1 MIATQFPRINRVLF
15 VVSIVCLIT
24 TLAATVF
31 VAARGGKDE
40 SPEDLFATS
49 RPVDAAVKARIAER
63 FGSLPLSFEANEG
76 QVDRTVKFLSRGA
89 GYDLFLTGDEAVLLL
104 RKPRA
109 AEKDPRRTASD
120 VPVREGSVLRL
131 KMLGANARAEVQGQ
145 DALPGKINYFTG
157 NDPEKWRRNIPTYR
171 KVYYKEV
178 YPGIDVVYYGNQ
190 RQLEYDFIV
199 APGANPKVIKFR
211 VEGAERLRVDQSGSL
226 LLALKDGE
234 VQLNKPFIYQLD
246 ENGSRSEIKGGFAIK
261 GNEVSFKVRGF
272 DARKPLVIDPVLS
285 YSTFLG
291 TNGSEVAQGI
301 AVDAQGSAYVTG
313 FTESNTFPTTAGSFK
328 PTSQA
333 GGAFITKLDPT
344 GSGLVYSTYL
354 NGSNFSTTTATGIAV
369 DAAGNAHVTGFT
381 TAPDFPVVNSLKTA
395 GTFFKTTD
403 SASNW
408 NNNNTGLT
416 VDVRKVA
423 VAPNAL
429 SIIYAAT
436 ILGPY
441 RSNDGGATW
450 TKLPTTGLPSFPIP
464 MSMAVS
470 PVNSAVVYLG
480 VNSGGLFRSLDGGS
494 TWNPLN
500 LPIANLITSTI
511 VFDPTTPSTIY
522 VGTFN
527 GLFRSTDSG
536 STWTPLN
543 NFSGLTGT
551 PDVRTIAIDPTT
563 PATMYAGLS
572 SFSGGVFKTTNGGA
586 NWSPINNGLSDDP
599 ENSFVRVIVIDPFNP
614 ATLYSGHGSPAGR
627 GKMNKSTNG
636 GASWRPI
643 TNGLPFG
650 VVNSLIA
657 DQSSA
662 STLYAAIEGGGIFKT
677 INGGANWTSANAGLG
692 SVNVLSLVAHPT
704 NSAIMYAGTTA
715 FQSQDAF
722 VTKLNAS
729 GSGLLFSTYLGGT
742 FSDSATGIAVDAA
755 ANIYVVGETES
766 ENFPTVNAIQPTS
779 PDTDFCNSGFVTK
792 INPAIPA
799 YVFSTYLGGT
809 SCETVFGI
817 ALDTAADVY
826 VTGQTHSTDFPTAN
840 AFQPTLGDAFQ
851 GDAFVTKL
859 TTNGSMVYST
869 FLGGTELDSARG
881 IAVNS
886 SGEAIIAGN
895 TSSTNFPTL
904 NPIQAT
910 FSGNTDVFVAKLN
923 GQGSA
928 LVYSTFLGGDGFDF
942 ARGVAVDAAGNAH
955 VVGPTNSPNFPLVAG
970 ALRTRSTLFKSTD
983 GGEKWS
989 NDNYG
994 LNLGFNS
1001 GITSLIV
1008 HPTNTSTIY
1017 AGTLGGVFK
1026 STNGGRTW
1034 SAINNGLTIPR
1045 VTTLLMDPQTPS
1057 TLYAAAQVFD
1067 SFNFGVFKSTDGGNT
1082 WNLRKNGMGNGNIV
1096 SLAIDPVTPNILYAG
1111 TTTGTQSGGQV
1122 FKTTDGADNWA
1133 PVGNNVPAPSFT
1145 SLAVD
1150 PHNHTTIYG
1159 AASVN
1164 EGAVFKSVDS
1174 GATWNPVG
1182 VSQTG
1187 GLGRSVAVSPHTPNL
1202 LYARLNF
1209 FQGIFKSTDGG
1220 ANWSQ
1225 VTTKDGEIVFNPVSP
1240 SVVYL
1245 LTGAEGVLKS
1255 TDNGTT
1261 FIQLT
1266 KGFNGPVTTALAVDP
1281 LNPSTL
1287 YFATLFAGSDDS
1299 FVAGLNPSG
1308 SALLYSTFLGG
1319 MLSSGDFSG
1328 VNAFAV
1334 AIALDNSGNTYI
1346 SGSSQSPTFPTT
1358 PNSFQ
1363 PLHRLFHDAFV
1374 MKLTMSHIISGHVR
1388 DGSSAPVSG
1397 ADVVLSDGTSIS
1409 QVTTESD
1416 GSYEF
1421 SRLRQGGNYTVS
1433 ASKAH
1438 LTMAPPSQ
1446 TFNNLTSNQTL
1457 NFTATPTA
1465 AAFHTISGQITNNS
1479 AGLAGV
1485 TVTLSGSQSGLRTT
1499 DANGN
1504 YSFELAA
1511 GGNYI
1516 LTASLLGFTFGPV
1529 NLTFNNLSAAQSA
1542 NFTATR
1548 QNFVVTNTN
1557 NHGAGSLRDAIV
1569 NANATVGTD
1578 TIVFNIPG
1586 PGVKTL
1592 NLVNQLPDI
1601 TDPVVIDGTTQPG
1614 YSGSPLIEIN
1624 GVAISSGRGL
1634 VIKAGGSTVRG
1645 LAIGNFSSG
1654 NAIFVTNCD
1663 NNVFQANYLGLEPT
1677 GTASRPNGVGLFL
1690 SNSSNN
1696 LIGGTTAAARNVISA
1711 NLTAGIN
1718 LFGSNNVVQGNY
1730 IGTNASGDAGIG
1742 FAQNG
1747 IDVSGAGTANN
1758 LIGGTSPGAGNV
1770 ISGNSRGIVIV
1781 ATGTTIQG
1789 NLIGTD
1795 ATGTKRINGSST
1807 GVQTFNS
1814 TNTVVGGL
1822 TPGARNIISG
1832 NGNHGVS
1839 LSGSGSKLQGNFIG
1853 TDITGTLALGN
1864 SNSGVVAGNGA
1875 LIGGTTP
1882 EARNIISANGGIGN
1896 IGLGENNTGV
1906 AAVVQG
1912 NYIGT
1917 DVTGTKALVGPNTQ
1931 SGIAIFTNG
1940 HLIGGT
1946 APGAQNVISG
1956 NVNGIRV
1963 GVFSGDVS
1971 GNVILGNLIGL
1982 NAQGT
1987 GPLPNTQIG
1996 VHFASA
2002 QNNTLG
2008 GLAVGAANKIAFNG
2022 GPGVVLTFATR
2033 ISIRGNSIFGNN
2045 GLGIDLDA
2053 SGVSPN
2059 DLNDSDSGANNLQNF
2074 PVINTVS
2081 SNGSSTTILGSLN
2094 STPNT
2099 AFQIDFYSNAAV
2111 DPSGHGEGALFF
2123 GTTSVSTNASGSASI
2138 DVTLPIAL
2146 PSGRVLSATATD
2158 PNGNTSEFSAAPASA
2173 ATGSVQFSFDSFF
2186 VIEDVGMAT
2195 VTVQR
2200 TGGFSG
2206 NLSVEYE
2213 TTNGTA
2219 IAGQDYTASSGT
2231 VNFANGET
2239 SKTIQIPITNDS
2251 TTEPDE
2257 TFTLSLKNPS
2267 SLDSLGAPMS
2277 MVITIQDQSTVPAL
2291 LEFGANV
2298 TEGDT
2303 GTTTQ
2308 MLLEVRL
2315 SAATGRTVSVDYATA
2330 DFNAHSGAAC
2340 GTQGVDYEPV
2350 SGKLTFQP
2358 GSFSIFVP
2366 VKICG
2371 DKSAEANE
2379 TFTFNLSKAVNAT
2392 IADGQGI
2399 GVITN
2404 DDVMELVLEDSGPL
2418 ATQAAA
2424 IDALRF
2430 VRDPFP
2436 VVSVPEAF
2444 AAAGFDR
2451 NTRVML
2457 FVRNLEL
2464 NPGENSSAVVVRLI
2478 GSNNQVFEVFSE
2490 DFRPVPNTDLMQV
2503 VFRVPNNLPAGQCN
2517 VIVRSHGRFSNVA
2530 TIRIAP

>member
-1 MIATQFPRINRVLF
+1 MIATHFPRFNRGLF

-24 TLAATVF
+24 TLAATIF
-31 VAARGGKDE
+31 VAARDGRDE
-40 SPEDLFATS
+40 SRADRSTTS
-49 RPVDAAVKARIAER
+49 QPVDAAVKAKIAER

-76 QVDRTVKFLSRGA
+76 QVDRAVKFLSRGA

-131 KMLGANARAEVQGQ
+131 KMLGANASAQVQGQ
-145 DALPGKINYFTG
+145 DELPGKVNYFTS

-211 VEGAERLRVDQSGSL
+211 VEGAERLRVDQSDSL
-226 LLALKDGE
+226 LLVLKDGE
-234 VQLNKPFIYQLD
+234 VQLNKPFIYQIA
-246 ENGSRSEIKGGFAIK
+246 ENGSRSEIKGSYAIN

-301 AVDAQGSAYVTG
+301 AVDSQGSAYVTG
-313 FTESNTFPTTAGSFK
+313 FTDNGTFPTTAGSFK
-328 PTSQA
+328 PTSQS
-333 GGAFITKLDPT
+333 GGAFVTKLDPT
-344 GSGLVYSTYL
+344 GSSLVYSTYL
-354 NGSNFSTTTATGIAV
+354 NGSNLSVSSATNIAV

-381 TAPDFPVVNSLKTA
+381 TAADFPVVNGLNTA
-395 GTFFKTTD
+395 SNFFKTTD

-408 NNNNTGLT
+408 NNNNSGLPG
-416 VDVRKVA
+416 DVRVIA

-429 SIIYAAT
+429 SIVYAAT
-436 ILGPY
+436 VLGPY
-441 RSNDGGATW
+441 RSNDSGATW
-450 TKLPTTGLPSFPIP
+450 TKLPTTGLPSFIFPWT
-464 MSMAVS
+464 MAVS

-480 VNSGGLFRSLDGGS
+480 SNIGGGSGLFRSLDGGS
-494 TWNPLN
+494 SWSGVS
-500 LPIANLITSTI
+500 LPVANVIPSAV
-511 VFDPTTPSTIY
+511 VFDPTTPSTVY

-536 STWTPLN
+536 STWTGLN
-543 NFSGLTGT
+543 NFSGLAVP
-551 PDVRTIAIDPTT
+551 PDVRTIAIDRTT
-563 PATMYAGLS
+563 PSTMYAGI
-572 SFSGGVFKTTNGGA
+572 FSAGFFKTTNGGA
-586 NWSPINNGLSDDP
+586 NWAPINNGLTDDP
-599 ENSFVRVIVIDPFNP
+599 ENSFPRVIIIDPFNP
-614 ATLYSGHGSPAGR
+614 STLYSGHGSPSGR
-627 GKMNKSTNG
+627 GKINKSTNA
-636 GASWRPI
+636 GASWTPI
-643 TNGLPFG
+643 TNGVPFG
-650 VVNSLIA
+650 VVTALIA
-657 DQSSA
+657 DQSTA
-662 STLYAAIEGGGIFKT
+662 STLYAGIDGGGILKT

-692 SVNVLSLVAHPT
+692 SVNVASLVAHPA
-704 NSAIMYAGTTA
+704 NSAIMYAGTSA
-715 FQSQDAF
+715 FVTQDAF
-722 VTKLNAS
+722 VTKLNSS
-729 GSGLLFSTYLGGT
+729 GSGLLFSTYLGG
-742 FSDSATGIAVDAA
+742 SQGDSGTGIAVDAA
-755 ANIYVVGETES
+755 GNIYVAGETNS
-766 ENFPTVNAIQPTS
+766 KNFTTVNAFQPS
-779 PDTDFCNSGFVTK
+779 PTATDNCFSGFVTR
-792 INPAIPA
+792 INPAVPS
-799 YVFSTYLGGT
+799 YVFSTYLGGSGCDT
-809 SCETVFGI
+809 AYAI
-817 ALDTAADVY
+817 ALDTAADIY
-826 VTGQTHSTDFPTAN
+826 IAGQTTSSDFPTAN
-840 AFQPTLGDAFQ
+840 AFQSNIGDPFG

-859 TTNGSMVYST
+859 TTTGSMVYST
-869 FLGGTELDSARG
+869 FLGGESLDSSRG

-895 TSSTNFPTL
+895 TGSDNFPTQ
-904 NPIQAT
+904 NPIHG
-910 FSGNTDVFVAKLN
+910 FNGNTDVFVTKFN
-923 GQGSA
+923 SQGSA
-928 LVYSTFLGGDGFDF
+928 LIYSTYLGGDADEFG
-942 ARGVAVDAAGNAH
+942 RGIAVDAAGNAH
-955 VVGPTNSPNFPLVAG
+955 VVGTTNSQNFPIMPG
-970 ALRTRSTLFKSTD
+970 ALRNRSALFKSID
-983 GGEKWS
+983 GGAKWS

-994 LNLGFNS
+994 LSLGINS
-1001 GITSLIV
+1001 VITSLIV
-1008 HPTNTSTIY
+1008 HPTQTSTIY
-1017 AGTLGGVFK
+1017 AGTFSGVFK
-1026 STNGGRTW
+1026 SINGGRTW
-1034 SAINNGLTIPR
+1034 SAINNGLDIPR
-1045 VTTLLMDPQTPS
+1045 VTVLLMDPQTPS

-1067 SFNFGVFKSTDGGNT
+1067 SFVFGVYKSTDGGNT

-1122 FKTTDGADNWA
+1122 FKTTDGADNWS
-1133 PVGNNVPAPSFT
+1133 PVGTNVPAPSFS

-1159 AASVN
+1159 ASFVN
-1164 EGAVFKSVDS
+1164 NGGVFKSVDS

-1182 VSQTG
+1182 FNQTG
-1187 GLGRSVAVSPHTPNL
+1187 GFGRSVAVSPHTPGL
-1202 LYARLNF
+1202 LFARFN
-1209 FQGIFKSTDGG
+1209 QGVYRSTNGG
-1220 ANWSQ
+1220 DNWSQ
-1225 VTTKDGEIVFNPVSP
+1225 VTTKSGDIGFDPVS
-1240 SVVYL
+1240 SSTVYL
-1245 LTGAEGVLKS
+1245 LSDFEGVLKS
-1255 TDNGTT
+1255 IDSGAT

-1266 KGFNGPVTTALAVDP
+1266 KGFNGPGTTALAVDP
-1281 LNPSTL
+1281 LKPSTL
-1287 YFATLFAGSDDS
+1287 YFGTLPAGADDS
-1299 FVAGLNPSG
+1299 FVAALNPSG
-1308 SALLYSTFLGG
+1308 STLLYSTFLGG

-1334 AIALDNSGNTYI
+1334 AIALDSSGNTYI
-1346 SGSSQSPTFPTT
+1346 SGSSHSPTFPTT
-1358 PNSFQ
+1358 PNAFQ
-1363 PLHRLFHDAFV
+1363 PIHRLFQDAFV

-1397 ADVVLSDGTSIS
+1397 ADVVLNDGTSIF

-1438 LTMAPPSQ
+1438 FTMAPPSQ

-1457 NFTATPTA
+1457 NFTATATA
-1465 AAFHTISGQITNNS
+1465 AAFHTISGQITNNG
-1479 AGLAGV
+1479 AGLPGV

-1516 LTASLLGFTFGPV
+1516 LTPSLLGFTFGPI
-1529 NLTFNNLSAAQSA
+1529 NLTFNNLSASQAA

-1548 QNFVVTNTN
+1548 QNFIVTNTN
-1557 NHGAGSLRDAIV
+1557 NHGAGSLRDAIL

-1586 PGVKTL
+1586 PGVKTI
-1592 NLVNQLPDI
+1592 NLINQLPDI
-1601 TDPVVIDGTTQPG
+1601 IDPVVIDGTTQPG
-1614 YSGSPLIEIN
+1614 YAGSPLVEID
-1624 GVAISSGRGL
+1624 GVAISSRRGL

-1663 NNVFQANYLGLEPT
+1663 NNVFQANYLGIEPT
-1677 GTASRPNGVGLFL
+1677 GTAVRPNGVGLFL

-1696 LIGGTTAAARNVISA
+1696 LIGGTTVAARNVISG

-1730 IGTNASGDAGIG
+1730 IGTNPSGTARIG

-1747 IDVSGAGTANN
+1747 IEISGVGTTNN

-1770 ISGNSRGIVIV
+1770 ISGNSRGISIF

-1795 ATGTKRINGSST
+1795 ATGTSKINGSVI
-1807 GVQTFNS
+1807 GIQTFNS

-1822 TPGARNIISG
+1822 TAGARNIISG
-1832 NGNHGVS
+1832 HGGNGVF
-1839 LSGSGSKLQGNFIG
+1839 LSGVGSRLQGNFIG

-1864 SNSGVVAGNGA
+1864 SNTGVVAGNGA

-1882 EARNIISANGGIGN
+1882 EARNVIAANGGFGN
-1896 IGLGENNTGV
+1896 VALGENNSGV
-1906 AAVVQG
+1906 AATVQG

-1917 DVTGTKALVGPNTQ
+1917 DVTGTKALSSNSQ
-1931 SGIAIFTNG
+1931 NGITIFTNG

-1946 APGAQNVISG
+1946 APGARNVISG

-1963 GVFSGDVS
+1963 GVFSGDVTA
-1971 GNVILGNLIGL
+1971 NVILGNLIGL

-1996 VHFASA
+1996 VHFAAA
-2002 QNNTLG
+2002 QTNTLG

-2022 GPGVVLTFATR
+2022 GPGVVLTSATR

-2059 DLNDSDSGANNLQNF
+2059 DLNDPDGGANNLQNF
-2074 PVINTVS
+2074 PVINTVN
-2081 SNGSSTTILGSLN
+2081 SNASSTTILGSLN

-2123 GTTSVSTNASGSASI
+2123 STTSVTTNASGNASI
-2138 DVTLPIAL
+2138 DVTFPIAL
-2146 PSGRVLSATATD
+2146 PSGRVISATATD

-2173 ATGSVQFSFDSFF
+2173 AAGSVQFSFDSFF

-2200 TGGFSG
+2200 KGGFSG

-2239 SKTIQIPITNDS
+2239 SQTIQIPIMNDS

-2257 TFTLSLKNPS
+2257 TFTISLKNPS
-2267 SLDSLGAPMS
+2267 ALDSLGAPMR

-2340 GTQGVDYEPV
+2340 GTPGVDYEPV
-2350 SGKLTFQP
+2350 AGKLTFQP
-2358 GSFSIFVP
+2358 GSFSMFVP
-2366 VKICG
+2366 VRICG

-2379 TFTFNLSKAVNAT
+2379 TFTFNISKAVNAT

-2436 VVSVPEAF
+2436 VVSVPDAF

-2457 FVRNLEL
+2457 LVRNLEL

-2478 GSNNQVFEVFSE
+2478 GSNNQVFEAFSE

-2517 VIVRSHGRFSNVA
+2517 VLVRSHGRFSNIG

>member
-1 MIATQFPRINRVLF
+1 
-15 VVSIVCLIT
+15 
-24 TLAATVF
+24 
-31 VAARGGKDE
+31 
-40 SPEDLFATS
+40 
-49 RPVDAAVKARIAER
+49 
-63 FGSLPLSFEANEG
+63 
-76 QVDRTVKFLSRGA
+76 
-89 GYDLFLTGDEAVLLL
+89 
-104 RKPRA
+104 
-109 AEKDPRRTASD
+109 
-120 VPVREGSVLRL
+120 
-131 KMLGANARAEVQGQ
+131 
-145 DALPGKINYFTG
+145 
-157 NDPEKWRRNIPTYR
+157 
-171 KVYYKEV
+171 
-178 YPGIDVVYYGNQ
+178 
-190 RQLEYDFIV
+190 
-199 APGANPKVIKFR
+199 
-211 VEGAERLRVDQSGSL
+211 
-226 LLALKDGE
+226 
-234 VQLNKPFIYQLD
+234 
-246 ENGSRSEIKGGFAIK
+246 
-261 GNEVSFKVRGF
+261 
-272 DARKPLVIDPVLS
+272 
-285 YSTFLG
+285 
-291 TNGSEVAQGI
+291 
-301 AVDAQGSAYVTG
+301 
-313 FTESNTFPTTAGSFK
+313 
-328 PTSQA
+328 
-333 GGAFITKLDPT
+333 
-344 GSGLVYSTYL
+344 
-354 NGSNFSTTTATGIAV
+354 
-369 DAAGNAHVTGFT
+369 
-381 TAPDFPVVNSLKTA
+381 
-395 GTFFKTTD
+395 
-403 SASNW
+403 
-408 NNNNTGLT
+408 
-416 VDVRKVA
+416 
-423 VAPNAL
+423 
-429 SIIYAAT
+429 
-436 ILGPY
+436 
-441 RSNDGGATW
+441 
-450 TKLPTTGLPSFPIP
+450 
-464 MSMAVS
+464 
-470 PVNSAVVYLG
+470 
-480 VNSGGLFRSLDGGS
+480 
-494 TWNPLN
+494 
-500 LPIANLITSTI
+500 
-511 VFDPTTPSTIY
+511 
-522 VGTFN
+522 
-527 GLFRSTDSG
+527 
-536 STWTPLN
+536 
-543 NFSGLTGT
+543 
-551 PDVRTIAIDPTT
+551 
-563 PATMYAGLS
+563 
-572 SFSGGVFKTTNGGA
+572 
-586 NWSPINNGLSDDP
+586 
-599 ENSFVRVIVIDPFNP
+599 
-614 ATLYSGHGSPAGR
+614 
-627 GKMNKSTNG
+627 
-636 GASWRPI
+636 
-643 TNGLPFG
+643 
-650 VVNSLIA
+650 
-657 DQSSA
+657 
-662 STLYAAIEGGGIFKT
+662 
-677 INGGANWTSANAGLG
+677 
-692 SVNVLSLVAHPT
+692 
-704 NSAIMYAGTTA
+704 MYAGTSA
-715 FQSQDAF
+715 FETQDAF
-722 VTKLNAS
+722 VTKLNSS
-729 GSGLLFSTYLGGT
+729 GSGLLFSTYLGG
-742 FSDSATGIAVDAA
+742 SKGDSGTGIAVDAA
-755 ANIYVVGETES
+755 GNIYVAGETS
-766 ENFPTVNAIQPTS
+766 SKNFPAVNALQSSPTA
-779 PDTDFCNSGFVTK
+779 TDNCFSGFVTK
-792 INPAIPA
+792 INPAVPS
-799 YVFSTYLGGT
+799 YVFSTYLGGS
-809 SCETVFGI
+809 SCDTAYAI
-817 ALDTAADVY
+817 ALDTAADIY
-826 VTGQTHSTDFPTAN
+826 IAGQTTSSDFPTAN
-840 AFQPTLGDAFQ
+840 AFQSNMGDNSG

-869 FLGGTELDSARG
+869 FFGGESLDSSRG
-881 IAVNS
+881 VAVNS
-886 SGEAIIAGN
+886 SGEAIITGN
-895 TSSTNFPTL
+895 TSSDNFPTQ
-904 NPIQAT
+904 NPIHG
-910 FSGNTDVFVAKLN
+910 FSGNTDVFVTKFN
-923 GQGSA
+923 SQGSA
-928 LVYSTFLGGDGFDF
+928 LVYSTYLGGDADEFG
-942 ARGVAVDAAGNAH
+942 RGIAVDAAGNAH
-955 VVGPTNSPNFPLVAG
+955 VVGLTNSQNFPIVPG
-970 ALRTRSTLFKSTD
+970 AVRNRSTLFKSID
-983 GGEKWS
+983 GGTKWS

-994 LNLGFNS
+994 LSLGFNS
-1001 GITSLIV
+1001 AITSLIV
-1008 HPTNTSTIY
+1008 HPTQTSTIY
-1017 AGTLGGVFK
+1017 AGTLKGVYK
-1026 STNGGRTW
+1026 SINGGRTW
-1034 SAINNGLTIPR
+1034 SPINNGLTIPR

-1057 TLYAAAQVFD
+1057 TLYAAAQEFD

-1082 WNLRKNGMGNGNIV
+1082 WNLRKNGMGNGEIV
-1096 SLAIDPVTPNILYAG
+1096 SVAIDPVTPNILYAG

-1133 PVGNNVPAPSFT
+1133 PVGTNVPAPSFS

-1150 PHNHTTIYG
+1150 PHNHTMIYG

-1164 EGAVFKSVDS
+1164 NGAIFKSVDS

-1182 VSQTG
+1182 FSQTG
-1187 GLGRSVAVSPHTPNL
+1187 GLGRSVAVSPHTPGL

-1220 ANWSQ
+1220 ANWVK
-1225 VTTKDGEIVFNPVSP
+1225 VTTRDGEIVLDPVSP
-1240 SVVYL
+1240 STVYL
-1245 LTGAEGVLKS
+1245 LTGLEGVFKS
-1255 TDNGTT
+1255 TDNGVTWV
-1261 FIQLT
+1261 QLT
-1266 KGFNGPVTTALAVDP
+1266 KGYNNGPVTTALVVDP
-1281 LNPSTL
+1281 LKPSTL
-1287 YFATLFAGSDDS
+1287 YFATLPAGADDS
-1299 FVAGLNPSG
+1299 FVVGLNPSG

-1319 MLSSGDFSG
+1319 TLSNGDFSG

-1334 AIALDNSGNTYI
+1334 AIALDSSGNTYI

-1363 PLHRLFHDAFV
+1363 PLHRAFHDAFV

-1397 ADVVLSDGTSIS
+1397 ADVVLNDGTSIF
-1409 QVTTESD
+1409 QVTTEAD

-1421 SRLRQGGNYTVS
+1421 SRLRQDGNYTVS

-1438 LTMAPPSQ
+1438 FTMAPPSQ

-1457 NFTATPTA
+1457 NFTATATA
-1465 AAFHTISGQITNNS
+1465 AAFHTISGQITNNGS
-1479 AGLAGV
+1479 GLAGV

-1504 YSFELAA
+1504 YSFALAA
-1511 GGNYI
+1511 GANYI
-1516 LTASLLGFTFGPV
+1516 LTPSLLGFTFGPI
-1529 NLTFNNLSAAQSA
+1529 NLTFNNLSASQAA

-1586 PGVKTL
+1586 PGVKTI
-1592 NLVNQLPDI
+1592 NPVNQLPDL

-1614 YSGSPLIEIN
+1614 YSGSPLIEIS
-1624 GVAISSGRGL
+1624 GIAISSGRGL

-1677 GTASRPNGVGLFL
+1677 GTAARPNGVGLFL

-1718 LFGSNNVVQGNY
+1718 LSGSNNVVQGNY
-1730 IGTNASGDAGIG
+1730 IGTNPSGTAGIG

-1747 IDVSGAGTANN
+1747 IEISGAGTANN

-1795 ATGTKRINGSST
+1795 ATGTSKINGSVI
-1807 GVQTFNS
+1807 GIQTLNS

-1822 TPGARNIISG
+1822 TAGARNIISG
-1832 NGNHGVS
+1832 HGGNGVF
-1839 LSGSGSKLQGNFIG
+1839 LSGVGSRLQGNFIG

-1864 SNSGVVAGNGA
+1864 SNTGVVAGNGA

-1882 EARNIISANGGIGN
+1882 EARNVIAANGGFGN
-1896 IGLGENNTGV
+1896 IALGENNSGV
-1906 AAVVQG
+1906 AATVQG

-1917 DVTGTKALVGPNTQ
+1917 DVTGTKALSSNSQ
-1931 SGIAIFTNG
+1931 NGITIFTNG

-1946 APGAQNVISG
+1946 APGARNVISG

-1963 GVFSGDVS
+1963 GVFSGDVT

-1987 GPLPNTQIG
+1987 GPLPNSQTG

-2008 GLAVGAANKIAFNG
+2008 GLAPAAANKIAFNG

-2059 DLNDSDSGANNLQNF
+2059 DLNDPDVGANNLQNF

-2099 AFQIDFYSNAAV
+2099 TFQIDFYSNAAV

-2123 GTTSVSTNASGSASI
+2123 STTSVTTNASGNASI
-2138 DVTLPIAL
+2138 DVTFPIAL
-2146 PSGRVLSATATD
+2146 PSGRVISATATD

-2173 ATGSVQFSFDSFF
+2173 AAGSVQFGFDSFF

-2200 TGGFSG
+2200 AGGFSG

-2267 SLDSLGAPMS
+2267 ALDSLGAPMS

-2298 TEGDT
+2298 IEGDA

-2315 SAATGRTVSVDYATA
+2315 SSATGRTVSVDYATA

-2350 SGKLTFQP
+2350 AGKLTFQP
-2358 GSFSIFVP
+2358 GSFSMFVP

-2436 VVSVPEAF
+2436 IVSVPEAF

-2490 DFRPVPNTDLMQV
+2490 DFGPVPNTDLMQV

-2517 VIVRSHGRFSNVA
+2517 VIVRSHGRFSNVG